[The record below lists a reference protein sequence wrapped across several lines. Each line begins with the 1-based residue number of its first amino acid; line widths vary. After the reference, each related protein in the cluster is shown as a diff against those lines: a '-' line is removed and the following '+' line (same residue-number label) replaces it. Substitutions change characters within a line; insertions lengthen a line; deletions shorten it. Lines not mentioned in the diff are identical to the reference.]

1 MLCAKHMGTMTRKRK
16 RSAQNQTEIL
26 SPAYLRTPRL
36 LEHHRVA
43 VDLDRIEFAENTLTQ
58 KRQLAG
64 IEHNGGHVLDRLLAD
79 ADPVERHIFAAHVA
93 VGALAD
99 DVGHADRGRKP
110 GAA

>member
-26 SPAYLRTPRL
+26 SPAYLRTPHL

-43 VDLDRIEFAENTLTQ
+43 VDLDRIEFAEDTLTQ

-64 IEHNGGHVLDRLLAD
+64 IEHNGGHLLDPLLAP
-79 ADPVERHIFAAHVA
+79 ADPVERPLFAPHRAGRAPARHIRR
-93 VGALAD
+93 AD
-99 DVGHADRGRKP
+99 PGRQP
-110 GAA
+110 